1 MWKQNYVVVA
11 LTITTDDRH
20 VIIVTAV
27 MNAPACVRTLRQRML
42 VASALQAVEPDL
54 SRDRAVVVAQIQTS
68 SPSHLYGGPLRSY
81 RRFIFHSTCARQP
94 QI

>member
-27 MNAPACVRTLRQRML
+27 MNAPASVMTLRQRML

-54 SRDRAVVVAQIQTS
+54 SRDSAVVVAQIQTG
-68 SPSHLYGGPLRSY
+68 SPSHSHTTRLSLTCFAGG
-81 RRFIFHSTCARQP
+81 
-94 QI
+94 

>member
-1 MWKQNYVVVA
+1 MWKQNYVVVV
-11 LTITTDDRH
+11 LTVTTDDRH

-27 MNAPACVRTLRQRML
+27 MNAPASVMTLRQRML

-68 SPSHLYGGPLRSY
+68 SPSHSHITRLSL
-81 RRFIFHSTCARQP
+81 TCLAEG
-94 QI
+94 

>member
-54 SRDRAVVVAQIQTS
+54 TCDRAVVVAQIQTG
-68 SPSHLYGGPLRSY
+68 SPHSHTTRLSL
-81 RRFIFHSTCARQP
+81 TCFAEG
-94 QI
+94 